1 MVARWASFEDRVR
14 GIASLI
20 HGKPCAPGHIGGV
33 DVDGVIEIDPGHY
46 ILLEITVRSELGKV
60 REDILKLRTARG
72 ALMAER
78 DAFSE
83 CYCIIDG
90 SVTQSM
96 DEAAKAPR
104 VKVFS
109 LESFSRI
116 FFDFVT
122 YRLARE
128 RAPFGSAVNA
138 LDGTIDTNAY
148 TYVKYVSEHDGK
160 EYDAVTIAKLL
171 QDGRRIILLGEYGSG
186 KSRCLREVFL
196 QLSQAAAENLCYP
209 IAIDLRESWGLKR
222 GNEVIRRHLEDL
234 ALEKLQNSAL
244 TALSTGSLALLI
256 DGFDEIG
263 SQSWSNDGQKLKAI
277 RAQALQ
283 GASNLLQK
291 SSGGALIAGRDHY
304 FPTSEEM
311 FSCLGLNPSKT
322 LVLRCKNEFSA
333 AELDFYFKERQLSFT
348 LPPWLPKRPLIC
360 QTINNLD
367 AEQLDEMFGND
378 GGETDF
384 WHHLIDVICE
394 RDARI
399 HATFEGATIKKVL
412 TYLATLTRVKS
423 ANVGPISLSESQ
435 RAFENAV
442 GQMPIEEAAAMLQRL
457 PCLGRLNSESNDR
470 QFVDEYILDGL
481 RAIDVSALAKGND
494 VGTKVAISS
503 VWINPL
509 NELGLRILGK
519 FCDEGSRD
527 FHLLATRSLS
537 DQNRVLGSDIVAAM
551 LLGEANS
558 IDFKGLA
565 VDQGKFLL
573 VDLSQVR
580 ASNLSITN
588 SYFSRLILPA
598 SAPVGTRI
606 ANCVAEKVYG
616 ATSVSGL
623 PAWIIDL
630 DAETYESFDSVSR
643 IRKMELSPEH
653 QVLVT
658 IVKKTFF
665 QKGSGRK
672 EEALLRGLGQIVAPP
687 TLQKI
692 LALLI
697 RERCLGT
704 FRGDD
709 GTVYAPNRVFAG
721 RMKQMLYTLRSSDD
735 SIWREVGEM

>member
-1 MVARWASFEDRVR
+1 
-14 GIASLI
+14 
-20 HGKPCAPGHIGGV
+20 
-33 DVDGVIEIDPGHY
+33 
-46 ILLEITVRSELGKV
+46 
-60 REDILKLRTARG
+60 
-72 ALMAER
+72 
-78 DAFSE
+78 
-83 CYCIIDG
+83 
-90 SVTQSM
+90 
-96 DEAAKAPR
+96 
-104 VKVFS
+104 
-109 LESFSRI
+109 
-116 FFDFVT
+116 
-122 YRLARE
+122 
-128 RAPFGSAVNA
+128 
-138 LDGTIDTNAY
+138 
-148 TYVKYVSEHDGK
+148 
-160 EYDAVTIAKLL
+160 
-171 QDGRRIILLGEYGSG
+171 
-186 KSRCLREVFL
+186 
-196 QLSQAAAENLCYP
+196 
-209 IAIDLRESWGLKR
+209 
-222 GNEVIRRHLEDL
+222 
-234 ALEKLQNSAL
+234 
-244 TALSTGSLALLI
+244 
-256 DGFDEIG
+256 
-263 SQSWSNDGQKLKAI
+263 
-277 RAQALQ
+277 
-283 GASNLLQK
+283 
-291 SSGGALIAGRDHY
+291 
-304 FPTSEEM
+304 
-311 FSCLGLNPSKT
+311 
-322 LVLRCKNEFSA
+322 
-333 AELDFYFKERQLSFT
+333 
-348 LPPWLPKRPLIC
+348 
-360 QTINNLD
+360 
-367 AEQLDEMFGND
+367 MFGDD

-442 GQMPIEEAAAMLQRL
+442 GQMPIEEAAVMLQRL

-481 RAIDVSALAKGND
+481 RAIDVSALARGDD
-494 VGTKVAISS
+494 VNTKVAISS

-509 NELGLRILGK
+509 NEVGLRILAR
-519 FCDEGSRD
+519 FCDEGSRE

-537 DQNRVLGSDIVAAM
+537 NQNRVLGSDIVAAM
-551 LLGEANS
+551 LLGQTDS
-558 IDFKGLA
+558 VDFKGLA

-573 VDLSQVR
+573 IDLSQVR

-598 SAPVGTRI
+598 SAPVGARI

-630 DAETYESFDSVSR
+630 DAETYESIDSVSR

-697 RERCLGT
+697 RERCLER

-709 GTVYAPNRVFAG
+709 GTVYAPNRAFAG
-721 RMKQMLYTLRSSDD
+721 RMKHMLYALRSSDD
-735 SIWREVGEM
+735 SIWRDVGELA